1 MHKKILSLLFLLLS
15 ASALQAQ
22 EVYNFV
28 LESAQRI
35 INNPAS
41 GDTQVSIAQFKNT
54 ALVYLKNQAFAQQK
68 EVSEDFLNTQAYYM
82 SEFVALFFSEV
93 VEVQKKG
100 KQVMENTI
108 LLFIEASL
116 THPLFPDTDEET
128 TLCYVNDP
136 ASLTRFSLNTD
147 WEKAYEA
154 AKAELK
160 TGKHKK

>member
-54 ALVYLKNQAFAQQK
+54 ALY
-68 EVSEDFLNTQAYYM
+68 
-82 SEFVALFFSEV
+82 
-93 VEVQKKG
+93 
-100 KQVMENTI
+100 I
-108 LLFIEASL
+108 
-116 THPLFPDTDEET
+116 
-128 TLCYVNDP
+128 
-136 ASLTRFSLNTD
+136 
-147 WEKAYEA
+147 
-154 AKAELK
+154 
-160 TGKHKK
+160 